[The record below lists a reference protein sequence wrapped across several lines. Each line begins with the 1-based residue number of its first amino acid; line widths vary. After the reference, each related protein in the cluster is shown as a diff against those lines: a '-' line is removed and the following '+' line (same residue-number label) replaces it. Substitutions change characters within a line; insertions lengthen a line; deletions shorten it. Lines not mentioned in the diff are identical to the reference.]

1 MSALCGATEKLVELT
16 DSFLT
21 KDELIDKVIDELP
34 ITPAQGQSIQDAI
47 EIALIATDAAAL
59 QSLVTSKL
67 KEYLPEIELPEEI
80 KGLQSDIRAF
90 ATDIA
95 DAALAVE
102 DIQNEV
108 ATLKTKYSGL
118 DLGDV
123 AIDDIPNLLKQGALD
138 LDNLCKKIPN
148 FEENEL
154 GEFVLKGTP
163 ITTPIKSAVSDILGV
178 QIPEIKDFVFRV
190 DPGELAA
197 EAEKSFAN
205 VERDINTLEVGDR
218 LTPAELL
225 RAAGGGG

>member
-1 MSALCGATEKLVELT
+1 MSLCGATEKLVELT

-21 KDELIDKVIDELP
+21 KDELIDKAIDKLP
-34 ITPAQGQSIQDAI
+34 ITPAQGQAIQDAI

-67 KEYLPEIELPEEI
+67 KEFLPEIEISEEI
-80 KGLQSDIRAF
+80 KGLQSDIRSF

-108 ATLKTKYSGL
+108 ETLKTKYSGL

-123 AIDDIPNLLKQGALD
+123 AIEDIPKLLKQGALD
-138 LDNLCKKIPN
+138 LNNLCKKIPN
-148 FEENEL
+148 FEENEA
-154 GEFVLKGTP
+154 GELVLKGTP
-163 ITTPIKSAVSDILGV
+163 ITTPIKSAVADILGV
-178 QIPEIKDFVFRV
+178 QVPEVKDFVFRV
-190 DPGELAA
+190 DPGELAE

-205 VERDINTLEVGDR
+205 VGQEITSG
-218 LTPAELL
+218 T
-225 RAAGGGG
+225 